1 MVSFS
6 TLIKNIQ
13 KEDRSMKTTKHL
25 LCALT
30 LLVTYGV
37 LVAQEDVVEPLNME
51 DETPLVEVND
61 SSRWYVSPGVGM
73 MFFEGNQVVE
83 EGLNMVLRFGYD
95 FDEHWGLELGGSWA
109 PNITRDG
116 NKYSDSGPY
125 SKRIDGQNIY
135 GVFIDGLYHFD
146 RFERFDPYLSAGFG
160 YYRAQDKVFCEGD
173 EYYVYGP
180 RVGAGAF
187 YHLTDSLSLRA
198 DARTFMAIDD
208 TCEFMYTAD
217 LGLAYRFGGSKKR
230 SGIDDGA
237 GTAALQNLSKD
248 SDGDGL
254 TDEEEAALGT
264 DPYNRDT
271 DGDGLSD
278 GDEVNIYKTDPLNKD
293 TDFDGLS
300 DGDEVLKYKTDPLV
314 RDTDG
319 GGVADGHEVIED
331 KTDPLDPSDDLML
344 FEINIQFDYDT
355 TIIKP
360 QYFAQLDEIINVLNH
375 KPGATAVIEGHADRR
390 TRSSAQYNQE
400 LSERRAQAVLSY
412 MVGKGVEQS
421 RLNAVGYGFNRP
433 KVEPDLIN
441 GNPEN
446 RRVEVYIRGA
456 GTNAEK
462 TKYIA
467 R

>member
-1 MVSFS
+1 MNV
-6 TLIKNIQ
+6 K
-13 KEDRSMKTTKHL
+13 KHL
-25 LCALT
+25 FLGVALFAA
-30 LLVTYGV
+30 VSIV
-37 LVAQEDVVEPLNME
+37 NAQNTEELAVGFEEEVPLA
-51 DETPLVEVND
+51 EVNEA
-61 SSRWYVSPGVGM
+61 SRWYISPGVGM

-95 FDEHWGLELGGSWA
+95 IDEHWGVELGGSWA

-116 NKYSDSGPY
+116 NKFSNSGPY
-125 SKRIDGQNIY
+125 SDRVDGQSIR
-135 GVFIDGLYHFD
+135 GVFIDGLYHFN

-160 YYRAQDKVFCEGD
+160 YYKANDRVFCEGKED
-173 EYYVYGP
+173 YMYGP
-180 RVGAGAF
+180 RVGAGMF

-208 TCEFMYTAD
+208 TCEFAYTAD
-217 LGLAYRFGGSKKR
+217 LGLAYRFGGSGKAAAQ
-230 SGIDDGA
+230 SGA
-237 GTAALQNLSKD
+237 GVAALDKLSKD

-254 TDEEEAALGT
+254 TDEEEASLGT
-264 DPYNRDT
+264 DPFNKDT
-271 DGDGLSD
+271 DGDGLTD
-278 GDEVNIYKTDPLNKD
+278 YEEVKVYKTDPLNKD
-293 TDFDGLS
+293 TDFDGLT
-300 DGDEVLKYKTDPLV
+300 DGDEVHKYKTDPLK
-314 RDTDG
+314 RDTDD

-331 KTDPLDPSDDLML
+331 KTDPLDPTDDLML

-412 MVGKGVEQS
+412 MVGKGVANN

-456 GTNAEK
+456 GTNADK
-462 TKYIA
+462 TKYMA